1 MSDATPSISERI
13 FDAISREDMA
23 SFFALLHDDIEL
35 IEPASLPV
43 GGLHVG
49 HEAVLKNVFK
59 PMGRKFQV
67 RVLRSTVIGNGPV
80 FAANADVQFTS
91 RATGKT
97 LVLPYVELH
106 TVRGDKLSRL
116 EVFPQDTQQLI
127 EFWNAN

>member
-1 MSDATPSISERI
+1 MSSTTPTISERV

-23 SFFALLHDDIEL
+23 AFFALLHDDIEL

-43 GGLHVG
+43 GGVHRG

-67 RVLRSTVIGNGPV
+67 RVLRSSVIGTGPV
-80 FAANADVQFTS
+80 FAASADVQFTS
-91 RATGKT
+91 RATGKV

-106 TVRGDKLSRL
+106 TARGDKLSRL
-116 EVFPQDTQQLI
+116 EVFPQDTHQLI